1 MNIFQMNRYNKKY
14 KFPFFVNCHMKRKGY
29 EQFREDDTSESL
41 EEDGLFDGFR
51 EVPPD
56 NPNPENNGVE
66 ILYINTRSNPNGGR
80 VSEGSGSGV
89 VVEILQLLAR
99 MN

>member
-41 EEDGLFDGFR
+41 EEDDLFDGFR